1 MTKVNRVKIFIVGST
16 FYIVFGI
23 IDNLGL
29 FIGMK
34 GVEDFIISLGLSYK
48 VAAGLGNTFS
58 DAIGALSGGI
68 VAATMYKILK
78 VRGAGT
84 ITEKTVGVIIGCLIP
99 VIFLIL
105 YEYFL

>member
-1 MTKVNRVKIFIVGST
+1 MNRVKIFIVGST
-16 FYIVFGI
+16 FYIVFGM

-29 FIGMK
+29 FVGME
-34 GVEDFIISLGLSYK
+34 GVEDFIINLGLSHK

-68 VAATMYKILK
+68 VAGVMYKIFK
-78 VRGAGT
+78 VKGSGT
-84 ITEKTVGVIIGCLIP
+84 IREKTVGVVIGCLIP

-105 YEYFL
+105 YEYFFI